1 MSLSSMARRLS
12 ALERT
17 VTPTETVCV
26 WLQDGETAEKAI
38 AHRFPEG
45 VPANLRVNL
54 YRWASTPAEAA
65 DSK

>member
-1 MSLSSMARRLS
+1 MSLTTIARRLS
-12 ALERT
+12 ALEQAIR
-17 VTPTETVCV
+17 PTETAYL
-26 WLQDGETAEKAI
+26 WQEDGETAEEAI

-65 DSK
+65 DSE